1 MRCWRRKPGGSK
13 ALGADE
19 AFLQKIQSAADRLTI
34 RRRDDKVILQ
44 CAEFEQLEEPDF
56 DRLWPDKTKAFGSF
70 VSQERNYRTKAL
82 KQADVLMLFICSRK
96 PLTGRRWKKITGIIC
111 PIPRTILPFRASFI
125 PFLCCLRGKPEEACE
140 FFERALDID
149 LDETKGGAA
158 EGIHIANCGGI
169 WQAVI
174 FGFCGMSRAYETDEL
189 TFAPMLPKSWRA
201 R

>member
-1 MRCWRRKPGGSK
+1 MTACGR
-13 ALGADE
+13 
-19 AFLQKIQSAADRLTI
+19 
-34 RRRDDKVILQ
+34 
-44 CAEFEQLEEPDF
+44 
-56 DRLWPDKTKAFGSF
+56 DKTKAFGSF

-82 KQADVLMLFICSRK
+82 KQADVLMLFYLFPKAFDREALEENYRYYLPYTTHDSSLSC
-96 PLTGRRWKKITGIIC
+96 IIHS
-111 PIPRTILPFRASFI
+111 I
-125 PFLCCLRGKPEEACE
+125 LCCLRGKPEEACE

-189 TFAPMLPKSWRA
+189 TFAPVLPKSWRA
-201 R
+201 VRFPVCFKGGMHQVEITHEKVCIDETPTVG